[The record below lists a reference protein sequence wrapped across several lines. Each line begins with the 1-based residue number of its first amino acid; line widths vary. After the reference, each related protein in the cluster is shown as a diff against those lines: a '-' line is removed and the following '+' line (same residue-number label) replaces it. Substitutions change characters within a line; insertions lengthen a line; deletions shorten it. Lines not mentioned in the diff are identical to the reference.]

1 MAGPML
7 SEIVRYLRTLAGL
20 RPTAGLADSSLLER
34 FVRLG
39 DEAAFEALF
48 ARHGP
53 MVLGVCRS
61 LLPSVHEAED
71 AFAATFLIF
80 VRKAES
86 IGRGELL
93 ANWLYGVAH
102 RVAVRA
108 RANAARHQARER
120 GSVEMLAASSSDDVA
135 ARDRDRL
142 LHEELNRL
150 PAKLHKPLVLFYLQ
164 GKTQE
169 DVARELDCTPGA
181 VRGRLERGRE
191 RLRSRLASR
200 GLVLSAG
207 VLAGTLDSKTL
218 AVTVP
223 QALFAST
230 LKTALLIAAGGSAA
244 GTISA
249 PVAALV
255 EGVMHAMFMT
265 KIKMAAVV
273 VLVLGMLGTGAGV
286 ITYQG
291 VHAQPPAPQK
301 VEAAQPDALKQ
312 RADELIAKLNRNEAV
327 SVPDMPEDQLQSMI
341 ARLKDGNKMDSLLK
355 EQYQAARREAD
366 VRWQEY
372 LAGRGIADY
381 LMSAYKRILQAEF
394 DLSDKRRDRISA
406 LEAEWL
412 RTKLVESVDKSRFDA
427 GRIAVSDFER
437 SHFNRVRAEIM
448 LERAKKGAWPTE
460 LID

>member
-1 MAGPML
+1 ML

-86 IGRGELL
+86 IGRGEML

-120 GSVEMLAASSSDDVA
+120 GSVEMLAANSSDDVA
-135 ARDRDRL
+135 TRDRDRV

-150 PAKLHKPLVLFYLQ
+150 PAKLRTPLVLFYLQ
-164 GKTQE
+164 GKSQE
-169 DVARELDCTPGA
+169 AVAQELDCTPGA

-200 GLVLSAG
+200 GLVLSAAVLTG
-207 VLAGTLDSKTL
+207 VLESRTL
-218 AVTVP
+218 AATVP
-223 QALFAST
+223 NALFTST
-230 LKTALLIAAGGSAA
+230 LKTVLLMAAGGSAA

-255 EGVMHAMFMT
+255 EGVIHAMFMT
-265 KIKMAAVV
+265 KIKMAAAV
-273 VLVLGMLGTGAGV
+273 VLVLGMLGTGVGV
-286 ITYQG
+286 MTYQG
-291 VHAQPPAPQK
+291 VRAQAPPAVK
-301 VEAAQPDALKQ
+301 KEAAQPDPLKQ
-312 RADELIAKLNRNEAV
+312 RADDLIEKLKRGEQV
-327 SVPDMPEDQLQSMI
+327 SLQDMPEDQLKSML
-341 ARLKDGNKMDSLLK
+341 ANLKDGDKTASLLK
-355 EQYQAARREAD
+355 EQYHAARTEAN
-366 VRWQEY
+366 VRWLEFI
-372 LAGRGIADY
+372 AGRGTLHI
-381 LMSAYKRILQAEF
+381 LLSAYQRLLQAEF
-394 DLSDKRRDRISA
+394 DLSSKRLDRTAA
-406 LEAEWL
+406 LEAQWL
-412 RTKLVESVDKSRFDA
+412 RTRLVESESKRRYDD
-427 GRIAVSDFER
+427 GRIPVSDFEQSR
-437 SHFNRVRAEIM
+437 FNRVRAGIM
-448 LERAKKGAWPTE
+448 LERAKQGRWPTE